1 MPPARRHCR
10 RIGAHYSRTQVAH
23 ESAYRRHMHT
33 RYTTYR
39 RLLHARTSTKRL
51 RPATSGPPRHAPPTT
66 PRRPLR
72 QQRAKRTL
80 PALRP
85 AALAPRQ
92 LQREEEGVAV
102 SLRYRH
108 RCPPQR
114 RSLACHHPWGR
125 RRRPVCKGT
134 RILAR
139 HCQLGDRNQA
149 FERGR
154 DRQGWVQGGDTRRRP
169 RPQNGRGLL
178 DSPHRPG
185 RRGSRKSRCLE
196 LKMKSTLPTPRRQ
209 ESRPRPERWDMQ
221 GK

>member
-1 MPPARRHCR
+1 MR
-10 RIGAHYSRTQVAH
+10 
-23 ESAYRRHMHT
+23 T

-114 RSLACHHPWGR
+114 RSLACRHPWGR
-125 RRRPVCKGT
+125 RRRAARLGT
-134 RILAR
+134 RNPAR
-139 HCQLGDRNQA
+139 HCQLRVGNQRLGLHWGGA
-149 FERGR
+149 
-154 DRQGWVQGGDTRRRP
+154 QKQGGGTDRLGRRARAAHLTRRKPNSTRSK
-169 RPQNGRGLL
+169 RM
-178 DSPHRPG
+178 SKI
-185 RRGSRKSRCLE
+185 RKSSVE
-196 LKMKSTLPTPRRQ
+196 NEVDVAHSSP
-209 ESRPRPERWDMQ
+209 
-221 GK
+221 

>member
-1 MPPARRHCR
+1 MR
-10 RIGAHYSRTQVAH
+10 
-23 ESAYRRHMHT
+23 T

-51 RPATSGPPRHAPPTT
+51 RLATSGPPRHAPPTT

-102 SLRYRH
+102 SLRYRR

-114 RSLACHHPWGR
+114 RSLACRHPWGR
-125 RRRPVCKGT
+125 RRRAARLGT
-134 RILAR
+134 RNPAR
-139 HCQLGDRNQA
+139 HCQLRVGNQRLGLHWGGA
-149 FERGR
+149 
-154 DRQGWVQGGDTRRRP
+154 QKQGGGTDRLGRRARAAHLTRRKPNSTRSK
-169 RPQNGRGLL
+169 RMSKIRKSSVENEV
-178 DSPHRPG
+178 DVAHSSP
-185 RRGSRKSRCLE
+185 SRKS
-196 LKMKSTLPTPRRQ
+196 TPT
-209 ESRPRPERWDMQ
+209 
-221 GK
+221 